1 MDERLRGLA
10 HIPGKEA
17 HGMYILDLRE
27 QCIILEEQLRQAAE
41 SSSDHLQTLLESYI
55 AARDELEFQ
64 SVRQALG
71 FYRHKHQ
78 SPMSKDMGLFLC
90 ELSFSLRK
98 PRKDYK
104 FHCHSEGLWPV
115 AISWYHLIYGS
126 AVPTFHRKIAPSLRS
141 WQ

>member
-1 MDERLRGLA
+1 MAERLRGLA

-17 HGMYILDLRE
+17 QGMYILDLRE

-71 FYRHKHQ
+71 FYRH
-78 SPMSKDMGLFLC
+78 
-90 ELSFSLRK
+90 
-98 PRKDYK
+98 
-104 FHCHSEGLWPV
+104 
-115 AISWYHLIYGS
+115 
-126 AVPTFHRKIAPSLRS
+126 
-141 WQ
+141 